1 MSPKVERVR
10 SAAIVAALLCLAA
23 CGGDDAAREP
33 VPTLANGETGAAT
46 PEPRVAGPPDAGTRA
61 GHGADLAAQFEQ
73 PARGIV
79 RVPAR
84 DTTPPLAM
92 LRLDAGGTPVV
103 HASPV
108 QPQPRPALRLTR
120 PRFSATALIRDGDGG
135 TGRIRVSVVYTTRCD
150 GVDQQHGDYF
160 PPAQIESIKIAPG
173 ARVPVQRERTADVRL
188 PDGCDVNGK
197 VFAEATNAAGLEAFS
212 DPIWFRY
219 EPA

>member
-1 MSPKVERVR
+1 V
-10 SAAIVAALLCLAA
+10 LFAA
-23 CGGDDAAREP
+23 CGSERAREP
-33 VPTLANGETGAAT
+33 VPAPANGETGS
-46 PEPRVAGPPDAGTRA
+46 VAGPPDAGTDA

-73 PARGIV
+73 PVRGAV
-79 RVPAR
+79 RVPAN

-92 LRLDAGGTPVV
+92 LRLDNVV

-135 TGRIRVSVVYTTRCD
+135 TGRVRVSVVYTTRCA
-150 GVDQQHGDYF
+150 GVDRQHGDYF
-160 PPAQIESIKIAPG
+160 PPAQIENIRIAPG
-173 ARVPVQRERTADVRL
+173 VRVPMQRTRTADVRL
-188 PDGCDVNGK
+188 PEDCEAHGK

>member
-1 MSPKVERVR
+1 MRAV
-10 SAAIVAALLCLAA
+10 AILAA
-23 CGGDDAAREP
+23 VLLVTACGDERQAREP
-33 VPTLANGETGAAT
+33 IPTLANGETGVAT

-61 GHGADLAAQFEQ
+61 GHGADLAAQFDQ
-73 PARGIV
+73 PVRGEV
-79 RVPAR
+79 RVPAA

-92 LRLDAGGTPVV
+92 LRLDAGGSPVV
-103 HASPV
+103 HDSPV
-108 QPQPRPALRLTR
+108 RAQPRPALRLTR

-160 PPAQIESIKIAPG
+160 PPAQIETIKIAPG
-173 ARVPVQRERTADVRL
+173 ARVPRQRTRSADVRL
-188 PDGCDVNGK
+188 PDGCDVHGK